1 MCVMKQS
8 EYLVESIY
16 LSIYLSNLWPY
27 PWHMEVSR
35 PGTES
40 MSDPLTHGV
49 GPGLEPASPQGTG
62 AAASDS

>member
-1 MCVMKQS
+1 
-8 EYLVESIY
+8 
-16 LSIYLSNLWPY
+16 
-27 PWHMEVSR
+27 MEVSR